1 MSYSLLRN
9 DYSKGSLCG
18 MFARMIC
25 LAISESYRFPQGL
38 DSSISYYF
46 DEEICVRKCRG
57 KSSSNYSVE
66 ETLRAY

>member
-1 MSYSLLRN
+1 
-9 DYSKGSLCG
+9 
-18 MFARMIC
+18 MFVRMIC

-46 DEEICVRKCRG
+46 DEEIGVTKWRG